1 MIEIDNIIFE
11 CFVATI
17 VIIGHKEWIITKLYK
32 KIKDTEQRGY
42 IFSFYL
48 LSNMLSNMLK
58 SLFGIFGSCVL
69 QTRQRK

>member
-1 MIEIDNIIFE
+1 MIENDNIIFE

-48 LSNMLSNMLK
+48 LSNMLK

>member
-32 KIKDTEQRGY
+32 KIKDIEQRGY

-48 LSNMLSNMLK
+48 LSNMLK

>member
-48 LSNMLSNMLK
+48 LSNMLK

>member
-48 LSNMLSNMLK
+48 LSNMLK

-69 QTRQRK
+69 QTGQRK

>member
-17 VIIGHKEWIITKLYK
+17 VIMGHKEWIITKLYK

-48 LSNMLSNMLK
+48 LSNMLK

>member
-1 MIEIDNIIFE
+1 MIEIDNIRFE

-17 VIIGHKEWIITKLYK
+17 VILGHKEWIITKLYK

-48 LSNMLSNMLK
+48 LSNMLK

>member
-48 LSNMLSNMLK
+48 LSNVLK

>member
-17 VIIGHKEWIITKLYK
+17 VIIGHKEWITKLYK
-32 KIKDTEQRGY
+32 KKTKDTEQRAY

-48 LSNMLSNMLK
+48 LSNVLK